1 MPSTFLG
8 LSIGKSG
15 LYATQAGINTAAHNS
30 ANATT
35 KGFTRQ
41 VVKQSAS
48 RPISLGTS
56 YGMVGTGVNVTSVER
71 VRNKYLDEK
80 YWSNSSVYGQ
90 YSTKEYYMTSIE
102 NYFSEINSD
111 GTTATFSEFYN
122 ALQGLCNDVSNP
134 TNRTEVS
141 QFGENFTEFVNYLG
155 TGLQKIQE
163 EANADIKIT
172 VNQINT
178 IAVQIAALNK
188 QINTIEIT
196 GQNANDLRDA
206 RDLLVDTLSELGNI
220 TVSEQQAGD
229 ATGVNQ
235 YVVRLDGKTLV
246 DTYEYKQ
253 ILVTAEDGR
262 INQCDQEGLYKL
274 TWSDGQDFNSG
285 SNTLGGKLQALFHVR
300 DVNNKIYFTGSVASG
315 AKGDTDLKIV
325 NTSCNDIKL
334 LNLPDTNGI
343 ITVGTKEY
351 KYTSFSVEI
360 NAAGEYEYTF
370 HGIEDMT
377 GEKGLKED
385 AVGKGIQVGTAID
398 YKGVPYYQAQL
409 NQFIRT
415 FASAFNGIHNQG
427 VDLNGNKGVDF
438 FNALN
443 EVNDCNYNLDE
454 NPTSFSSLPASDADG
469 KIITVDGL
477 IQGSY
482 YNITA
487 LNVGVSKS
495 IVEDCRT
502 IACAQKIENGVEEK
516 KILEELVKVCND
528 NTLFLQGSPQSFLQ
542 TFTAAIAIDTKRAKL
557 FSDHQKNVRDAIE
570 TQRMSISSVDIDEEA
585 MNLAQYKNAYDL
597 SCKVIQIMNEMY
609 DKLINGTA
617 V

>member
-1 MPSTFLG
+1 MPSTFFG

-15 LYATQAGINTAAHNS
+15 LYATQAGINTTAHNA

-35 KGFTRQ
+35 IGYSRQ
-41 VVKQSAS
+41 VVKQVAS
-48 RPISLGTS
+48 KPISLGTS
-56 YGMVGTGVNVTSVER
+56 YGMVGTGVNVNSVER

-90 YSTKEYYMTSIE
+90 YSTKDYYMTSIE

-111 GTTATFSEFYN
+111 GAAATFTEFHS

-155 TGLQKIQE
+155 KGLQKIQE

-178 IAVQIAALNK
+178 MAVQVASLNK

-206 RDLLVDTLSELGNI
+206 RDLLIDTLSELGNI
-220 TVSEQQAGD
+220 TVSETQTGD
-229 ATGVNQ
+229 ASGVNQ
-235 YVVRLDGKTLV
+235 YVVRLDGKVLV
-246 DTYEYKQ
+246 DTYEYNQ
-253 ILVTAEDGR
+253 ISLTAEEGTV
-262 INQCDQEGLYKL
+262 NQNDQEGLFKL
-274 TWSDGQDFNSG
+274 TWNDGQNFNSG
-285 SNTLGGKLQALFHVR
+285 STTLGGKLQALFQVR
-300 DVNNKIYFTGSVASG
+300 DGNNKNNFTGTTASG
-315 AKGDTDLKIV
+315 AKGDTDLKV
-325 NTSCNDIKL
+325 VHTSCNDINL
-334 LNLPDTNGI
+334 LNLPETNGI
-343 ITVGTKEY
+343 IIVGTKEY

-385 AVGKGIQVGTAID
+385 AVGKDIQVGKAID

-415 FASAFNGIHNQG
+415 FASAFNKIHNQG
-427 VDLNGNKGVDF
+427 VDLNGNQGVDF

-443 EVNDCNYNLDE
+443 QVNDYNYNLDE
-454 NPTSFSSLPASDADG
+454 NPTIFSSLPAKDANG
-469 KIITVDGL
+469 KIIITDGL
-477 IQGSY
+477 IMGSY

-487 LNVGVSKS
+487 LNVGISKS
-495 IVEDCRT
+495 IKEDCRT
-502 IACAQKIENGVEEK
+502 IACAEKIENGVEEK
-516 KILEELVKVCND
+516 KNLEELVKICND
-528 NTLFLQGSPQSFLQ
+528 SSLFLQGSVQSFLQ
-542 TFTAAIAIDTKRAKL
+542 TFTASIAIDTKKAKL
-557 FSDHQKNVRDAIE
+557 FADHQKNVKDAIE
-570 TQRMSISSVDIDEEA
+570 TQRMSYSSVDADEEA
-585 MNLAQYKNAYDL
+585 MNLVQYKNAYDL